1 MGSLTWNPPRFL
13 QRLTNLPRLV
23 PRSPLTHWKELAFRE
38 IRRSRFAEPPAVPR
52 PRFADSESFRTCS
65 PGPLPARDLLP
76 IAKSSQLPSIRPCF
90 PARLRSGPA
99 RSTRTRALPRPS
111 LSGSPRPPR
120 HAARVAS
127 PHHAFLHAF
136 VPWPLPPS
144 LAPTR
149 LARLQ
154 SAPPFGS
161 PRLTLSPLLATG
173 SRAKQPE
180 PVH

>member
-38 IRRSRFAEPPAVPR
+38 IRRSRFVEPPAVPR

-65 PGPLPARDLLP
+65 PGPLPGRDLLP

-90 PARLRSGPA
+90 LARLRSGPA
-99 RSTRTRALPRPS
+99 RSTRTRALPRLSP
-111 LSGSPRPPR
+111 SGSPRSLR
-120 HAARVAS
+120 RAARVPS
-127 PHHAFLHAF
+127 HHPAFLHAS
-136 VPWPLPPS
+136 VPLPLLTK
-144 LAPTR
+144 LAQTR

-154 SAPPFGS
+154 
-161 PRLTLSPLLATG
+161 
-173 SRAKQPE
+173 
-180 PVH
+180 